1 MSAINESTVKLN
13 DQKYVLTTIK
23 DNKGFGLHFIPDSK
37 TLDVPKNTQVDTI
50 TAALKKAMPALG
62 DSIWYS
68 INNDASGLVFYING
82 YDYTDTIAKELNKLG
97 AIKTEGE
104 LEEAVDTGA
113 YRRLVITS
121 PKHKLIQTGAEKY
134 LTQNAHMYPELTFK
148 VMTSPKPNTFVID
161 LVGNKATVVGIKLQ
175 DLAEKLDKMA
185 IVVVRKE
192 KKLGVK
198 ESVITEITED
208 VATAFLILAQAAIIN
223 GMLIVGQ
230 MTANNSGGDG
240 FHPIDDLKAWWQ
252 KRKSDKALKSI
263 INKIRGDE
271 DVVKFMKLTPSQQRG
286 KFRSLIATKLNN
298 EELEYLSKINK
309 SHFQTESVITEA
321 EAPLYKDWNEF
332 TNPDY
337 IVVHLKD
344 GRKLQ
349 INKRNVAGGQRVYQA
364 ILQAFSDER
373 TDITNKVVAAMASML
388 GGTLKN

>member
-37 TLDVPKNTQVDTI
+37 TLDIPKNTQVDTI

-148 VMTSPKPNTFVID
+148 VMTSPKPNTVVID

-175 DLAEKLDKMA
+175 DLAERLDKTA
-185 IVVVRKE
+185 IVLVRKE

-198 ESVITEITED
+198 
-208 VATAFLILAQAAIIN
+208 
-223 GMLIVGQ
+223 
-230 MTANNSGGDG
+230 
-240 FHPIDDLKAWWQ
+240 
-252 KRKSDKALKSI
+252 
-263 INKIRGDE
+263 
-271 DVVKFMKLTPSQQRG
+271 
-286 KFRSLIATKLNN
+286 
-298 EELEYLSKINK
+298 
-309 SHFQTESVITEA
+309 ESVITEA

-332 TNPDY
+332 VNPDY
-337 IVVHLKD
+337 IMVHLKD

-349 INKRNVAGGQRVYQA
+349 INKKNVAGGQRVYQA
-364 ILQAFSDER
+364 ILQAFSDDR
-373 TDITNKVVAAMASML
+373 TDITNKIVAAMASML

>member
-1 MSAINESTVKLN
+1 MSTINESTVKLN

-37 TLDVPKNTQVDTI
+37 TLDIAKNTQVATI

-198 ESVITEITED
+198 ESI
-208 VATAFLILAQAAIIN
+208 
-223 GMLIVGQ
+223 
-230 MTANNSGGDG
+230 
-240 FHPIDDLKAWWQ
+240 
-252 KRKSDKALKSI
+252 
-263 INKIRGDE
+263 
-271 DVVKFMKLTPSQQRG
+271 
-286 KFRSLIATKLNN
+286 
-298 EELEYLSKINK
+298 
-309 SHFQTESVITEA
+309 ITEA
-321 EAPLYKDWNEF
+321 EAPLYKNWNEF
-332 TNPDY
+332 VNPDY
-337 IVVHLKD
+337 IMVHLKD

-349 INKRNVAGGQRVYQA
+349 INKKNVAGGQRVYQA
-364 ILQAFSDER
+364 ILQAFSDDR
-373 TDITNKVVAAMASML
+373 TDITNKIVAAMASML

>member
-37 TLDVPKNTQVDTI
+37 TLDIPKNTQVDTI

-263 INKIRGDE
+263 VNKIKGDE

-337 IVVHLKD
+337 IIVHLKD

-364 ILQAFSDER
+364 ILQAFTDER

>member
-37 TLDVPKNTQVDTI
+37 TLDIPKNTQVDTI

-252 KRKSDKALKSI
+252 KRKSDKALRSI
-263 INKIRGDE
+263 VNKIKGDE

-321 EAPLYKDWNEF
+321 EAPLYSDWNEF

>member
-1 MSAINESTVKLN
+1 MSVINESTVKLN

-37 TLDVPKNTQVDTI
+37 TLNVPKNTQVDTI

-68 INNDASGLVFYING
+68 SGHDASGLVFYING

-97 AIKTEGE
+97 AIKTESE

-134 LTQNAHMYPELTFK
+134 LTQNAHMYPDLTFK
-148 VMTSPKPNTFVID
+148 VMTSPKPNTIVID

-175 DLAEKLDKMA
+175 DLAERLDKTV

-198 ESVITEITED
+198 ESVITE
-208 VATAFLILAQAAIIN
+208 
-223 GMLIVGQ
+223 
-230 MTANNSGGDG
+230 
-240 FHPIDDLKAWWQ
+240 
-252 KRKSDKALKSI
+252 
-263 INKIRGDE
+263 
-271 DVVKFMKLTPSQQRG
+271 
-286 KFRSLIATKLNN
+286 
-298 EELEYLSKINK
+298 
-309 SHFQTESVITEA
+309 A
-321 EAPLYKDWNEF
+321 EAPLYKNWNEF
-332 TNPDY
+332 VNPDY
-337 IVVHLKD
+337 IMVHLKD

-349 INKRNVAGGQRVYQA
+349 INKKNVAGGQRVYQA
-364 ILQAFSDER
+364 ILQAFSDDR
-373 TDITNKVVAAMASML
+373 TDITNKIVAAMASML

>member
-37 TLDVPKNTQVDTI
+37 TLDIPKNTQVDTI

-252 KRKSDKALKSI
+252 KRKSDKALRSI
-263 INKIRGDE
+263 VNKIKGDE

-337 IVVHLKD
+337 IIVHLKD

-364 ILQAFSDER
+364 ILQAFTDER

>member
-298 EELEYLSKINK
+298 EELE
-309 SHFQTESVITEA
+309 
-321 EAPLYKDWNEF
+321 
-332 TNPDY
+332 
-337 IVVHLKD
+337 
-344 GRKLQ
+344 
-349 INKRNVAGGQRVYQA
+349 
-364 ILQAFSDER
+364 
-373 TDITNKVVAAMASML
+373 
-388 GGTLKN
+388 

>member
-1 MSAINESTVKLN
+1 MSTINESTVKLN

-97 AIKTEGE
+97 AIKTESE

-134 LTQNAHMYPELTFK
+134 LTQNAHMYPDLTFK
-148 VMTSPKPNTFVID
+148 VMTSPKPNTVVID

-175 DLAEKLDKMA
+175 DLAERLDKTV

-198 ESVITEITED
+198 ESVITE
-208 VATAFLILAQAAIIN
+208 
-223 GMLIVGQ
+223 
-230 MTANNSGGDG
+230 
-240 FHPIDDLKAWWQ
+240 
-252 KRKSDKALKSI
+252 
-263 INKIRGDE
+263 
-271 DVVKFMKLTPSQQRG
+271 
-286 KFRSLIATKLNN
+286 
-298 EELEYLSKINK
+298 
-309 SHFQTESVITEA
+309 A
-321 EAPLYKDWNEF
+321 EAPLYKNWNEF
-332 TNPDY
+332 VNPDY
-337 IVVHLKD
+337 IMVHLKD

-349 INKRNVAGGQRVYQA
+349 INKKNVAGGQRVYQA

-373 TDITNKVVAAMASML
+373 TDITNKIVAAMASML

>member
-37 TLDVPKNTQVDTI
+37 TLDIPKNTQVDTI

-263 INKIRGDE
+263 VNKIKGDE

-337 IVVHLKD
+337 IMVHLKD

-364 ILQAFSDER
+364 ILQAFTDER

>member
-37 TLDVPKNTQVDTI
+37 TLDIPKNTQVDTI

-175 DLAEKLDKMA
+175 DLAEKLDKTA

-198 ESVITEITED
+198 ESVITE
-208 VATAFLILAQAAIIN
+208 
-223 GMLIVGQ
+223 
-230 MTANNSGGDG
+230 
-240 FHPIDDLKAWWQ
+240 
-252 KRKSDKALKSI
+252 
-263 INKIRGDE
+263 
-271 DVVKFMKLTPSQQRG
+271 
-286 KFRSLIATKLNN
+286 
-298 EELEYLSKINK
+298 
-309 SHFQTESVITEA
+309 A

-332 TNPDY
+332 VNPDY
-337 IVVHLKD
+337 IMVHLKD

-349 INKRNVAGGQRVYQA
+349 INKKNVAGGQRVYQA
-364 ILQAFSDER
+364 ILHAFSDDR
-373 TDITNKVVAAMASML
+373 TDITNKIVAAMASML
-388 GGTLKN
+388 GGTLN

>member
-1 MSAINESTVKLN
+1 MSTINESTVKLN

-37 TLDVPKNTQVDTI
+37 TLDIPKNTQVDTI

-198 ESVITEITED
+198 ESVITE
-208 VATAFLILAQAAIIN
+208 
-223 GMLIVGQ
+223 
-230 MTANNSGGDG
+230 
-240 FHPIDDLKAWWQ
+240 
-252 KRKSDKALKSI
+252 
-263 INKIRGDE
+263 
-271 DVVKFMKLTPSQQRG
+271 
-286 KFRSLIATKLNN
+286 
-298 EELEYLSKINK
+298 
-309 SHFQTESVITEA
+309 A

-337 IVVHLKD
+337 IMVHLKD

>member
-321 EAPLYKDWNEF
+321 EAPLYSDWNEF

>member
-37 TLDVPKNTQVDTI
+37 TLDIPKNTQVDTI

-134 LTQNAHMYPELTFK
+134 LTQNAHMYPDLTFK
-148 VMTSPKPNTFVID
+148 VMTSPKPNTVVID

-175 DLAEKLDKMA
+175 DLAERLDKTV

-198 ESVITEITED
+198 ESVITE
-208 VATAFLILAQAAIIN
+208 
-223 GMLIVGQ
+223 
-230 MTANNSGGDG
+230 
-240 FHPIDDLKAWWQ
+240 
-252 KRKSDKALKSI
+252 
-263 INKIRGDE
+263 
-271 DVVKFMKLTPSQQRG
+271 
-286 KFRSLIATKLNN
+286 
-298 EELEYLSKINK
+298 
-309 SHFQTESVITEA
+309 A
-321 EAPLYKDWNEF
+321 EAPLYKNWNEF
-332 TNPDY
+332 VNPDY
-337 IVVHLKD
+337 IMVHLKD

-349 INKRNVAGGQRVYQA
+349 INKKNVAGGQRVYQA
-364 ILQAFSDER
+364 ILQAFSDDR
-373 TDITNKVVAAMASML
+373 TDITNKIVAAMASML

>member
-1 MSAINESTVKLN
+1 MSVMNESTVKLN

-37 TLDVPKNTQVDTI
+37 TLNVPKNTQVDTI

-68 INNDASGLVFYING
+68 SGHDASGLVFYING

-97 AIKTEGE
+97 AIKTESE

-134 LTQNAHMYPELTFK
+134 LTQNAHMYPDLTFK
-148 VMTSPKPNTFVID
+148 VMTSPKPNTIVID

-175 DLAEKLDKMA
+175 DLAERLDKTV

-198 ESVITEITED
+198 ESVITE
-208 VATAFLILAQAAIIN
+208 
-223 GMLIVGQ
+223 
-230 MTANNSGGDG
+230 
-240 FHPIDDLKAWWQ
+240 
-252 KRKSDKALKSI
+252 
-263 INKIRGDE
+263 
-271 DVVKFMKLTPSQQRG
+271 
-286 KFRSLIATKLNN
+286 
-298 EELEYLSKINK
+298 
-309 SHFQTESVITEA
+309 A
-321 EAPLYKDWNEF
+321 EAPLYKNWNEF
-332 TNPDY
+332 VNPDY
-337 IVVHLKD
+337 IMVHLKD

-349 INKRNVAGGQRVYQA
+349 INKKNVAGGQRVYQA
-364 ILQAFSDER
+364 ILQAFSDDR
-373 TDITNKVVAAMASML
+373 TDITNKIVAAMASML

>member
-1 MSAINESTVKLN
+1 MSTINESTVKLN

-37 TLDVPKNTQVDTI
+37 TLDIAKNTQVATI

-175 DLAEKLDKMA
+175 DLAERLDKTV

-198 ESVITEITED
+198 ESVITE
-208 VATAFLILAQAAIIN
+208 
-223 GMLIVGQ
+223 
-230 MTANNSGGDG
+230 
-240 FHPIDDLKAWWQ
+240 
-252 KRKSDKALKSI
+252 
-263 INKIRGDE
+263 
-271 DVVKFMKLTPSQQRG
+271 
-286 KFRSLIATKLNN
+286 
-298 EELEYLSKINK
+298 
-309 SHFQTESVITEA
+309 A
-321 EAPLYKDWNEF
+321 EAPLYKNWNEF
-332 TNPDY
+332 VNPDY
-337 IVVHLKD
+337 IMVHLKD

-349 INKRNVAGGQRVYQA
+349 INKKNVAGGQRVYQA
-364 ILQAFSDER
+364 ILQAFSDDR
-373 TDITNKVVAAMASML
+373 TDITNKIVAAMASML

>member
-37 TLDVPKNTQVDTI
+37 TLDIPKNTQVDTI

-198 ESVITEITED
+198 ESVITE
-208 VATAFLILAQAAIIN
+208 
-223 GMLIVGQ
+223 
-230 MTANNSGGDG
+230 
-240 FHPIDDLKAWWQ
+240 
-252 KRKSDKALKSI
+252 
-263 INKIRGDE
+263 
-271 DVVKFMKLTPSQQRG
+271 
-286 KFRSLIATKLNN
+286 
-298 EELEYLSKINK
+298 
-309 SHFQTESVITEA
+309 A
-321 EAPLYKDWNEF
+321 EAPLYSDWNEF

>member
-37 TLDVPKNTQVDTI
+37 TLDIAKNTQVATI

-97 AIKTEGE
+97 AIKTESE

-134 LTQNAHMYPELTFK
+134 LTQNAHMYPDLTFK
-148 VMTSPKPNTFVID
+148 VMTSPKPNTVVID

-175 DLAEKLDKMA
+175 DLAERLDKTV

-198 ESVITEITED
+198 ESVITE
-208 VATAFLILAQAAIIN
+208 
-223 GMLIVGQ
+223 
-230 MTANNSGGDG
+230 
-240 FHPIDDLKAWWQ
+240 
-252 KRKSDKALKSI
+252 
-263 INKIRGDE
+263 
-271 DVVKFMKLTPSQQRG
+271 
-286 KFRSLIATKLNN
+286 
-298 EELEYLSKINK
+298 
-309 SHFQTESVITEA
+309 A
-321 EAPLYKDWNEF
+321 EAPLYKNWNEF
-332 TNPDY
+332 VNPDY
-337 IVVHLKD
+337 IMVHLKD

-349 INKRNVAGGQRVYQA
+349 INKKNVAGGQRVYQA
-364 ILQAFSDER
+364 ILQAFSDDR
-373 TDITNKVVAAMASML
+373 TDITNKIVAAMASML

>member
-37 TLDVPKNTQVDTI
+37 TLDIPKNTQVDTI

-68 INNDASGLVFYING
+68 INNNASGLVFYING

-263 INKIRGDE
+263 INKIKGDE

-337 IVVHLKD
+337 IMVHLKD

-364 ILQAFSDER
+364 ILQAFTDER

>member
-1 MSAINESTVKLN
+1 MSTINESTVKLN

-37 TLDVPKNTQVDTI
+37 TLNVPKNTQVDTI

-68 INNDASGLVFYING
+68 SGHDASGLVFYING

-97 AIKTEGE
+97 AIKTESE

-134 LTQNAHMYPELTFK
+134 LTQNAHMYPDLTFK
-148 VMTSPKPNTFVID
+148 VMTSPKPNTIVID

-175 DLAEKLDKMA
+175 DLAERLDKTV

-198 ESVITEITED
+198 ESVITE
-208 VATAFLILAQAAIIN
+208 
-223 GMLIVGQ
+223 
-230 MTANNSGGDG
+230 
-240 FHPIDDLKAWWQ
+240 
-252 KRKSDKALKSI
+252 
-263 INKIRGDE
+263 
-271 DVVKFMKLTPSQQRG
+271 
-286 KFRSLIATKLNN
+286 
-298 EELEYLSKINK
+298 
-309 SHFQTESVITEA
+309 A
-321 EAPLYKDWNEF
+321 EAPLYKNWNEF
-332 TNPDY
+332 VNPDY
-337 IVVHLKD
+337 IMVHLKD

-349 INKRNVAGGQRVYQA
+349 INKKNVAGGQRVYQA
-364 ILQAFSDER
+364 ILQAFSDDR
-373 TDITNKVVAAMASML
+373 TDITNKIVAAMASML

>member
-1 MSAINESTVKLN
+1 MSTINESTVKLN

-68 INNDASGLVFYING
+68 SGHDASGLVFYING

-97 AIKTEGE
+97 AIKTESE

-134 LTQNAHMYPELTFK
+134 LTQNAHMYPDLTFK
-148 VMTSPKPNTFVID
+148 VMTSPKPNTIVID

-175 DLAEKLDKMA
+175 DLAERLDKTV

-198 ESVITEITED
+198 ESVITE
-208 VATAFLILAQAAIIN
+208 
-223 GMLIVGQ
+223 
-230 MTANNSGGDG
+230 
-240 FHPIDDLKAWWQ
+240 
-252 KRKSDKALKSI
+252 
-263 INKIRGDE
+263 
-271 DVVKFMKLTPSQQRG
+271 
-286 KFRSLIATKLNN
+286 
-298 EELEYLSKINK
+298 
-309 SHFQTESVITEA
+309 A
-321 EAPLYKDWNEF
+321 EAPLYKNWNEF
-332 TNPDY
+332 VNPDY
-337 IVVHLKD
+337 IMVHLKD

-349 INKRNVAGGQRVYQA
+349 INKKNVAGGQRVYQA
-364 ILQAFSDER
+364 ILQAFSDDR
-373 TDITNKVVAAMASML
+373 TDITNKIVAAMASML

>member
-1 MSAINESTVKLN
+1 MSVINESTVKLN

-134 LTQNAHMYPELTFK
+134 LTQNAHMYPDLTFK
-148 VMTSPKPNTFVID
+148 VMTSPKPNTVVID

-175 DLAEKLDKMA
+175 DLAERLDKTA
-185 IVVVRKE
+185 IVLVRKE

-263 INKIRGDE
+263 VNKIKGDE

-337 IVVHLKD
+337 IIVHLKD

-364 ILQAFSDER
+364 ILQAFTDER

>member
-1 MSAINESTVKLN
+1 MNAINETMVKLN

-37 TLDVPKNTQVDTI
+37 TLDIPKNTQVDTI

-97 AIKTEGE
+97 AVKLEGNLDEYGEIPLMKTFKMSDEDLTKYATALKGE
-104 LEEAVDTGA
+104 NEFKNIHSSNELSQKLKSVFDKLHLGIVKFTNTDAENAVKWAVSRMKDYRYHNEIERLFTAMESITEAVDTGA

-175 DLAEKLDKMA
+175 DLAEKLDKTA

-198 ESVITEITED
+198 
-208 VATAFLILAQAAIIN
+208 
-223 GMLIVGQ
+223 
-230 MTANNSGGDG
+230 
-240 FHPIDDLKAWWQ
+240 
-252 KRKSDKALKSI
+252 
-263 INKIRGDE
+263 
-271 DVVKFMKLTPSQQRG
+271 
-286 KFRSLIATKLNN
+286 
-298 EELEYLSKINK
+298 
-309 SHFQTESVITEA
+309 
-321 EAPLYKDWNEF
+321 
-332 TNPDY
+332 
-337 IVVHLKD
+337 
-344 GRKLQ
+344 
-349 INKRNVAGGQRVYQA
+349 
-364 ILQAFSDER
+364 
-373 TDITNKVVAAMASML
+373 
-388 GGTLKN
+388 

>member
-1 MSAINESTVKLN
+1 MSTINESTVKLN

-37 TLDVPKNTQVDTI
+37 TLDIPKNTQVDTI

-97 AIKTEGE
+97 AIKTESE

-134 LTQNAHMYPELTFK
+134 LTQNAHMYPDLTFK
-148 VMTSPKPNTFVID
+148 VMTSPKPNTIVID

-175 DLAEKLDKMA
+175 DLAERLDKTV

-198 ESVITEITED
+198 ESVITE
-208 VATAFLILAQAAIIN
+208 
-223 GMLIVGQ
+223 
-230 MTANNSGGDG
+230 
-240 FHPIDDLKAWWQ
+240 
-252 KRKSDKALKSI
+252 
-263 INKIRGDE
+263 
-271 DVVKFMKLTPSQQRG
+271 
-286 KFRSLIATKLNN
+286 
-298 EELEYLSKINK
+298 
-309 SHFQTESVITEA
+309 A
-321 EAPLYKDWNEF
+321 EAPLYKNWNEF
-332 TNPDY
+332 VNPDY
-337 IVVHLKD
+337 IMVHLKD

-349 INKRNVAGGQRVYQA
+349 INKKNVAGGQRVYQA

-373 TDITNKVVAAMASML
+373 TDITNKIVAAMASML

>member
-364 ILQAFSDER
+364 ILQAFTDER

>member
-1 MSAINESTVKLN
+1 M
-13 DQKYVLTTIK
+13 
-23 DNKGFGLHFIPDSK
+23 
-37 TLDVPKNTQVDTI
+37 
-50 TAALKKAMPALG
+50 
-62 DSIWYS
+62 
-68 INNDASGLVFYING
+68 VFYING

-198 ESVITEITED
+198 ESVITE
-208 VATAFLILAQAAIIN
+208 
-223 GMLIVGQ
+223 
-230 MTANNSGGDG
+230 
-240 FHPIDDLKAWWQ
+240 
-252 KRKSDKALKSI
+252 
-263 INKIRGDE
+263 
-271 DVVKFMKLTPSQQRG
+271 
-286 KFRSLIATKLNN
+286 
-298 EELEYLSKINK
+298 
-309 SHFQTESVITEA
+309 A

-337 IVVHLKD
+337 IMVHLKD